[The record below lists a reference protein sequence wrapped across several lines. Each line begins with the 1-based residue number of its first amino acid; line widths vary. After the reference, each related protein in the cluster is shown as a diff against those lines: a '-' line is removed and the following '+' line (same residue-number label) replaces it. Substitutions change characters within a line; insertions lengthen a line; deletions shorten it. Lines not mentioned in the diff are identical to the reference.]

1 MLKAF
6 GAEVNVQGMEKFN
19 RKGVGR
25 PLGPEQGHK
34 KIKGGAPGI
43 ICPKCHAV
51 YFGKRWHPAKEL
63 AKAYAASEKIVYELC
78 PEDKEMRKGHGA
90 MGYEGEVILKNIPNG
105 LVAELEQE
113 IRNIGKRAESRDPED
128 KIIKIERTAGGIR
141 VLTSENQL
149 AASIGRQVARA
160 HKGGQLEI
168 KWSKGDAPAR
178 VIWNYKK

>member
-1 MLKAF
+1 MQKY
-6 GAEVNVQGMEKFN
+6 N

-25 PLGPEQGHK
+25 PLGPEPEHK
-34 KIKGGAPGI
+34 KAKGKSPGI

-63 AKAYAASEKIVYELC
+63 GSAYAASEEIVYELC
-78 PEDKEMRKGHGA
+78 PEDKEMAKGHGV
-90 MGYEGEVILKNIPNG
+90 MGYEGEIILKNIPNG
-105 LVAELEQE
+105 LIAEFEQE

-128 KIIKIERTAGGIR
+128 KIIKIEKIAGGIR

-149 AASIGRQVARA
+149 AASMGKQIARA

-168 KWSKGDAPAR
+168 KWSKQDKAAR
-178 VIWNYKK
+178 VIWEYKK